1 MTTTPALLKIFK
13 PCNTLMRDNMLEA
26 FDLTGRVPKGQYSSI
41 VEPLEARTA
50 ELQREVRKRGK
61 SVIIV
66 MEGWRGSGITRIIN
80 LLQPVLD
87 PRGTRVHPI
96 AEPNDIERDH
106 GMFWRFWARLPS
118 YGQTAIFDRS
128 WYTAT
133 IVERYNG
140 DSMKEIPASCIEDI
154 NNFEAQLISDGNL
167 ILKFFLHISKEEQKK
182 RLNDIKDSPF
192 TMQARYLHRK
202 EGIYMVNRDFEM
214 IDHMLMKTDM
224 PSSPWTIIEAE
235 SMKYG
240 YVRILQTFNS
250 AVECWLEKGD
260 GGQKEQNQTFL
271 LKSVEESEESSLL
284 QKADLTKSYTRAEYK
299 PILQGI
305 QESLRDLQ
313 VEVYKQNIPVVIVF
327 EGWDAAGKG
336 GCIIRL
342 AESFNPRGYVVEPIG
357 VPNDWEKMH
366 HYLWRFYTRFP
377 RKGHITI
384 FDRSWY
390 GRVLVERVEGFCSE
404 AEWQRA
410 YHEINVM
417 EDELIRDGTVL
428 IKFWLHIDKDEQL
441 RRFNDRQS
449 NIEKNWKIT
458 DEDWRNREKWDQYES
473 AVSAMIRRTTTSRAP
488 WTVIPANSKYYGR
501 IAVLETVESA
511 LQKKIKEIK

>member
-1 MTTTPALLKIFK
+1 
-13 PCNTLMRDNMLEA
+13 MLEA
-26 FDLTGRVPKGQYSSI
+26 FDLTGRVPKGEYSAI
-41 VEPLEARTA
+41 VEPLEARA
-50 ELQREVRKRGK
+50 GELQREVRNRGK

-66 MEGWRGSGITRIIN
+66 MEGWRGSGITEIIN

-87 PRGTRVHPI
+87 PRGTRIHPI
-96 AEPNDIERDH
+96 AEPTDVERDH
-106 GMFWRFWARLPS
+106 ELFWRFWSKLPS
-118 YGQTAIFDRS
+118 YGQTGIFDRS

-133 IVERYNG
+133 IVERY
-140 DSMKEIPASCIEDI
+140 DTEKMDEIPASCIEDI

-167 ILKFFLHISKEEQKK
+167 ILKFFLHISKDEQKK
-182 RLNDIKDSPF
+182 RLNAIKKDPF

-202 EGIYMVNRDFEM
+202 EGIYMVGPDSNMVNR
-214 IDHMLMKTDM
+214 MLMKTDM
-224 PSSPWTIIEAE
+224 PAAPWTIIETE

-250 AVECWLEKGD
+250 AVECWLTQKE
-260 GGQKEQNQTFL
+260 GGQKEQDQTFMI
-271 LKSVEESEESSLL
+271 KSVDEAAASSLL
-284 QKADLTKSYTRAEYK
+284 LKADLSKSYTRAEYK
-299 PILQGI
+299 PILQNL
-305 QESLRDLQ
+305 QESLRNLQ
-313 VEVYKQNIPVVIVF
+313 AEIYKQNIPVVIVF

-357 VPNDWEKMH
+357 VPNDWEKLH

-377 RKGHITI
+377 RNGFITI

-404 AEWQRA
+404 SEWQRA

-417 EDELIRDGTVL
+417 EDGLTREGTVL

-441 RRFNDRQS
+441 RRFTDRQ
-449 NIEKNWKIT
+449 NDPEKSWKIT
-458 DEDWRNREKWDQYES
+458 DEDWRNREKWDQYDA
-473 AVSAMIRRTTTSRAP
+473 AVNTMIKRTTTSRAP
-488 WTVIPANSKYYGR
+488 WTVIPANNKYYAR
-501 IAVLETVESA
+501 VAVLKTVEVA
-511 LQKKIKEIK
+511 LQKRLKENK

>member
-1 MTTTPALLKIFK
+1 
-13 PCNTLMRDNMLEA
+13 MLEA
-26 FDLTGRVPKGQYSSI
+26 FDLTGRIPKGQYSSI

-87 PRGTRVHPI
+87 PRGTRIHPI

-106 GMFWRFWARLPS
+106 DMFWRFWSRLPS

-128 WYTAT
+128 WYTST
-133 IVERYNG
+133 IVERYES
-140 DSMKEIPASCIEDI
+140 DRMDEIPGSCIEDI
-154 NNFEAQLISDGNL
+154 NNFEAQIISDGNL
-167 ILKFFLHISKEEQKK
+167 ILKFFLHISKEEQKR
-182 RLNDIKDSPF
+182 RLNVIKDSPF
-192 TMQARYLHRK
+192 TMQARYLRRK
-202 EGIYMVNRDFEM
+202 EGIYVLNRDFFM
-214 IDHMLMKTDM
+214 IDRMLMKTDM
-224 PSSPWTIIEAE
+224 PASPWTIVEAE

-240 YVRILQTFNS
+240 YVRVLQTFNS
-250 AVECWLEKGD
+250 AVECWLTEKE
-260 GGQKEQNQTFL
+260 GGKKELGQTYL
-271 LKSVEESEESSLL
+271 IKTMAETEESSIL
-284 QKADLTKSYTRAEYK
+284 KKTDLTKSYTRPEYK
-299 PILQGI
+299 PILQNL
-305 QESLRDLQ
+305 QEELRNLQ
-313 VEVYKQNIPVVIVF
+313 VEIYNHKIPIAIVF

-342 AESFNPRGYVVEPIG
+342 AESFNPRGYIVEPIG
-357 VPNDWEKMH
+357 PPNDWEKMH

-404 AEWQRA
+404 SEWQRA

-417 EDELIRDGTVL
+417 EDELTREGTIL

-441 RRFNDRQS
+441 RRFEERQ
-449 NIEKNWKIT
+449 NTPEKNWKIT
-458 DEDWRNREKWDQYES
+458 EEDWRNREKWDQYER
-473 AVSAMIRRTTTSRAP
+473 AVNAMIRRTTTIQAP
-488 WTVIPANSKYYGR
+488 WTIIPANNKYYAR
-501 IAVLETVESA
+501 IAVLETVRSA
-511 LQKKIKEIK
+511 MQKRLKEMK